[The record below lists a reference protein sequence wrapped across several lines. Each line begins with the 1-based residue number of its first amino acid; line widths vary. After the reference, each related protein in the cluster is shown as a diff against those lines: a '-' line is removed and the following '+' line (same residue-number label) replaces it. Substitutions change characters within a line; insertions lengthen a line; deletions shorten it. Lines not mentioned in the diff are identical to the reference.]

1 MQQSDTYSAI
11 EPPDAVNQQ
20 RWWILAAC
28 CTIAFAQQ
36 AEPYL
41 WMIGVE
47 IPASA
52 FGTAWR
58 EYRFLANLG
67 VVLFV
72 ACQLIGGVLGDLY
85 GRRRI
90 LLIGAVGATVAN
102 IVSLLAWNIPSLIV
116 ARGIVGVL
124 GALAFPLA
132 LAIIRLV
139 FVGDERKIALL
150 IYTFFTALGVLA
162 ALLAIPIEGWFG
174 WRWAL
179 LLPIVSG
186 LVGVQLARR
195 YVPESR
201 ARTGLRRFEAMTTAA
216 WSLGF
221 LAMIFGVAAAQSS
234 NSWLN
239 PITIGAGIVCA
250 LSLGLLAYW
259 LNNKS
264 PGYLATP
271 SGVLPR
277 SFLSLVLFITAALSF
292 TLSGFVL
299 QLYQYFFTVR
309 VWTGFISGI
318 ALAPILLGNIFTMR
332 WAARVAIEQPRGV
345 VIGGGLAAM
354 AVAILLTALAGPTTP
369 YLLLVP
375 PMVLY
380 GLGFLL
386 ASTAWT
392 HFFFGALPSDLIG
405 LNAGINRSAALVGGG
420 VAGVVLSAI
429 VQGVGMAD
437 FTRRLGDLGLD
448 TAQQQ
453 QALEELEAVLQLRGV
468 PDAQAQI
475 PDELVT
481 LGLLATY
488 RESFSVGITYALL
501 VIAVLCV
508 VCSALAW
515 FWFIRGNLAA
525 KYQDSGIR
533 SQEA

>member
-1 MQQSDTYSAI
+1 M
-11 EPPDAVNQQ
+11 V
-20 RWWILAAC
+20 
-28 CTIAFAQQ
+28 AFAQQ
-36 AEPYL
+36 AEPHL

-58 EYRFLANLG
+58 EYRFLTNLG

-85 GRRRI
+85 GRRRL
-90 LLIGAVGATVAN
+90 LLIGAIGATVAN
-102 IVSLLAWNIPSLIV
+102 IVSLLAWNTPSLIV

-132 LAIIRLV
+132 LGIIRIV

-150 IYTFFTALGVLA
+150 IYTFVTALGVLA
-162 ALLAIPIEGWFG
+162 ALLAIPVENWVG

-179 LLPIVSG
+179 LLPIISG
-186 LVGVQLARR
+186 IVGIVLARR
-195 YVPESR
+195 YVPESK
-201 ARTGLRRFEAMTTAA
+201 AQIGLRRFEAMTTAA
-216 WSLGF
+216 WSLSF

-234 NSWLN
+234 NNWLN
-239 PITIGAGIVCA
+239 PITIGAGIVGLASLA
-250 LSLGLLAYW
+250 LLVYW
-259 LNNKS
+259 TSNSS

-271 SGVLPR
+271 SSVLPR
-277 SFLSLVLFITAALSF
+277 RFLSLLLFITAALSF
-292 TLSGFVL
+292 TLSGFIL

-309 VWTGFISGI
+309 IWTGFISGI

-354 AVAILLTALAGPTTP
+354 AIAIFLTALARPNTP
-369 YLLLVP
+369 YVLLVP

-392 HFFFGALPSDLIG
+392 HFFFGALPNDLIG

-420 VAGVVLSAI
+420 VSGVVLSAI
-429 VQGVGMAD
+429 VQNVGMVD
-437 FTRRLGDLGLD
+437 FERRLGDLGLD
-448 TAQQQ
+448 ATQ
-453 QALEELEAVLQLRGV
+453 QAQALAALDEVLQLRGT
-468 PDAQAQI
+468 PDAREQI
-475 PDELVT
+475 PDEIIS
-481 LGLLATY
+481 LGLIAAY
-488 RESFSVGITYALL
+488 QEAFSAGISYALL
-501 VIAVLCV
+501 TIAVLCLA
-508 VCSALAW
+508 CSVLAW
-515 FWFIRGNLAA
+515 LWFIRGRGNLAA
-525 KYQDSGIR
+525 QYQDTGVR
-533 SQEA
+533 S